1 MHKPS
6 TKAGAGVSTNATRSR
21 TSWSI
26 TPQRTHD
33 HTHKHR
39 STPQPPSQQDAHT
52 SSRPQKARAEQPRHS
67 TFCRANEPR
76 EWACEKRNGPKPTTR
91 AHARIATPLT
101 QPAWAERRHRAKGG
115 APWVLLSAIPFQR
128 SHRFRQ
134 SASDAKGISHGNG
147 FAIRKAFTSNTALAH
162 PRGVAVL
169 MFLVLCDLP
178 PSPAACGAYRQ
189 VPPVRLR
196 AQTTCTD
203 STGLLGGTI
212 NPGPCQ
218 MHVFFR

>member
-1 MHKPS
+1 MQHD
-6 TKAGAGVSTNATRSR
+6 AT
-21 TSWSI
+21 
-26 TPQRTHD
+26 THSGQ
-33 HTHKHR
+33 HAQAQEHAAL
-39 STPQPPSQQDAHT
+39 PSQQGCSHHFPA
-52 SSRPQKARAEQPRHS
+52 SKQEQNHPAHS
-67 TFCRANEPR
+67 TLCRANEPR

-162 PRGVAVL
+162 PRGVADL

-178 PSPAACGAYRQ
+178 PSPAAC
-189 VPPVRLR
+189 
-196 AQTTCTD
+196 D
-203 STGLLGGTI
+203 
-212 NPGPCQ
+212 
-218 MHVFFR
+218 F